1 MPSLAQRLKEEGF
14 ELGERSGVEKGERI
28 GAQKERQ
35 KTVRNMHQNGIPM
48 ETIIKVTGLPRE
60 KVEELLRTTH

>member
-14 ELGERSGVEKGERI
+14 ELGERIGIEKGGQRER
-28 GAQKERQ
+28 R

-48 ETIIKVTGLPRE
+48 ETIVKVTGLSRDE
-60 KVEELLRTTH
+60 VEELLRTTH